1 MVVEL
6 TSYSSCSSK
15 LYCIFF
21 LLKRITLTCV
31 AENLSLQLS
40 NFEWDVIC
48 GLLSVGLMM
57 AAFVCRKSVSKR
69 GRPSSTWGSSIPF
82 SCMVLWCK
90 IRYRVFHFFPP
101 RPSVARFIL
110 EPKSVLFNE
119 QEQKLNDSE
128 SAIASMQVC
137 LIADPVLPDC
147 VETEISID
155 FSLFVCYFLV
165 RHPKTTLR
173 NSRAKWRT
181 ILGSCFNRTQD
192 LRVRSSQWPFN
203 ESCFS
208 LHLIF

>member
-1 MVVEL
+1 MRKTIL
-6 TSYSSCSSK
+6 TMGEFNFIFLYGAVMQNTVSCIS
-15 LYCIFF
+15 
-21 LLKRITLTCV
+21 
-31 AENLSLQLS
+31 
-40 NFEWDVIC
+40 
-48 GLLSVGLMM
+48 
-57 AAFVCRKSVSKR
+57 
-69 GRPSSTWGSSIPF
+69 
-82 SCMVLWCK
+82 
-90 IRYRVFHFFPP
+90 FFPP

-192 LRVRSSQWPFN
+192 LRVRSSQ
-203 ESCFS
+203 
-208 LHLIF
+208 